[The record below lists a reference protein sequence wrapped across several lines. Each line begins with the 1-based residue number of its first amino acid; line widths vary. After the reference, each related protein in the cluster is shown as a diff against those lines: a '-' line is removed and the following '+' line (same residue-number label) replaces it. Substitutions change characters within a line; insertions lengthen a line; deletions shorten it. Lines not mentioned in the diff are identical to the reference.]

1 MQTKYSSKLMRAF
14 AFASGLVPAV
24 VQAHPGHDGV
34 SGFVS
39 GVQHPLMGWDHLLA
53 MVAIGLWA
61 AQLGGRALWLVPVS
75 FLALLSVGSF
85 FGAALPAFPGTE
97 SVILSSVFVVGLFV
111 AMSIRV
117 PLIFSATI
125 AGGFAV
131 FHGFAHGAEAAKEA
145 GLLGYNAGFLLTT
158 ALLHAAGIAWV
169 LAAKRAPR
177 FPIARL
183 AGAAIVIAALIAL

>member
-1 MQTKYSSKLMRAF
+1 
-14 AFASGLVPAV
+14 
-24 VQAHPGHDGV
+24 V
-34 SGFVS
+34 SGFVA
-39 GVQHPLMGWDHLLA
+39 GLQHPLTGWDHLLA

-85 FGAALPAFPGTE
+85 FGAALPVFPGME
-97 SVILSSVFVVGLFV
+97 SVILTSVFVVGLFV
-111 AMSIRV
+111 AMAIRL
-117 PLIFSATI
+117 PLVLSATI

-158 ALLHAAGIAWV
+158 ALLHAAGIAMV